1 MNKKE
6 VNKMDNLTDLKLTL
20 QQIKED
26 NYAISTDYK
35 TTDLIF
41 EMLNHI
47 GNPDPILRDELI
59 NSILSQWIINHQI
72 TENDL
77 KKVLDTVINDDHL
90 FYKIGESNTNSVF
103 TRSFSVLIVA
113 LVVYS
118 HRKQNLFNE
127 EEIINI
133 SKKVTSYFLQE
144 TDLRG
149 YVEGNGWA
157 HSVAHTADAI
167 DELAMCN
174 EIGYKELLYFLEII
188 QIKVCVGN
196 YVYINKED
204 ERLVTA
210 VISILNRNLISS
222 EEVCRW
228 IKSYSQIKGSGNYM
242 NDYYMRINVKNF
254 LRSFY
259 FRILDKEELKEIS
272 ERLRETLIE
281 LS

>member
-1 MNKKE
+1 
-6 VNKMDNLTDLKLTL
+6 MDNLTDLRLTL

-35 TTDLIF
+35 ITDLIF

-72 TENDL
+72 TENEL
-77 KKVLDTVINDDHL
+77 KEVLNIVMNDEHL

-133 SKKVTSYFLQE
+133 SKKVTSYFLEE

-157 HSVAHTADAI
+157 HSVAHTADTI

-259 FRILDKEELKEIS
+259 FRILDKKELKEIS
-272 ERLRETLIE
+272 ERLREILIE

>member
-1 MNKKE
+1 
-6 VNKMDNLTDLKLTL
+6 MDNLTYLKLTL

-77 KKVLDTVINDDHL
+77 KKVLDIVINDDHL

-113 LVVYS
+113 LVIYS

-133 SKKVTSYFLQE
+133 SKKVTSYFLEE

-167 DELAMCN
+167 DELAMCD

-242 NDYYMRINVKNF
+242 NDYYMRINAKNF

-272 ERLRETLIE
+272 ERLRETLIG